1 MQLFSIRLYSL
12 KEQQLK
18 KGNKKEAEGRPR
30 TFYFAASWLKSQKEV
45 VYSGGGLVAKLFPSL
60 VTAWTVAC
68 QAHLSMGFPRQ
79 ECWIGISFSLYI
91 YLMFNIY
98 LYIFT

>member
-1 MQLFSIRLYSL
+1 M

-18 KGNKKEAEGRPR
+18 KENKKEAEGRPR
-30 TFYFAASWLKSQKEV
+30 TSYLAASWLQSQKED
-45 VYSGGGLVAKLFPSL
+45 VYSGGGLVAKLFPAF

-68 QAHLSMGFPRQ
+68 QAPLSMGFPRQ

-91 YLMFNIY
+91 YL
-98 LYIFT
+98 YISHF